1 MPEVTINY
9 LAVVVSAVIGVAIG
23 FVWYSNALFGK
34 QWRMLVG
41 INDAAPDAAEK
52 IKKQMP
58 KALSAT
64 VVGSLVTA
72 YVLAHFLSYAGAADL
87 TDGLR
92 GAFWIWLGFVA
103 PVLLTMYLYQ
113 QKSIRLFFIDSAYQ
127 LLVLL
132 VMGAVLASWM

>member
-41 INDAAPDAAEK
+41 IHNAAPDAAEK

-72 YVLAHFLSYAGAADL
+72 YVLAHFLSYAGAADIVG
-87 TDGLR
+87 GLR

-132 VMGAVLASWM
+132 VMGAVLASWI